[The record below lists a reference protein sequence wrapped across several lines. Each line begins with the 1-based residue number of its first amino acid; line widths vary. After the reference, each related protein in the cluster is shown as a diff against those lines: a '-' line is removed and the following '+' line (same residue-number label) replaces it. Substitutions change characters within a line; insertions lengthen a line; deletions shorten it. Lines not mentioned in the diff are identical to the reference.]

1 MVILYDL
8 YSKRIARA
16 ERQKIN
22 DVYRYDEIS
31 RQLRGQIIHIANDL
45 FKSSKESCKLWHE
58 ILQIIYREKGIFCVT
73 SEKYLIDN
81 NFISDLLSDT
91 CQAFNEC
98 RDFISGTNSSINLP
112 NSKNYNSAD
121 TLDVIDFC
129 EILIQT
135 AKETIDIDASEIN
148 QAIDELNRLFKEAG
162 VGYEYIKETNQ
173 IIRLDN
179 QTTHKEIVRPTLN
192 ILRDPKFQKSN
203 EYYRKAH
210 EYYRKGN
217 NEECINECAKC
228 FESVLQIICEQNK
241 WIPVPT
247 TTIQLIECVKNNG
260 LFSSGLKTDKSLKQ
274 FIEMLKTGLPSVRTA
289 TSNGKAP
296 DIQPI
301 QDYIASYALHLT
313 ASNVL
318 LLYKAQ
324 EVYQLSKA

>member
-81 NFISDLLSDT
+81 NFIS
-91 CQAFNEC
+91 
-98 RDFISGTNSSINLP
+98 GTNSSINLP

-148 QAIDELNRLFKEAG
+148 QAIDELNRRFKEAG